1 MEATIKTRPAR
12 THTLR
17 KRTWPYYVFAL
28 IFVVVYLLPIY
39 VLLNLSVRTVQTMD
53 SALAWPALADW
64 NWSNYLSSLA
74 NSDIWMGFK
83 NSIVIAALTIVLEI
97 TVSALAAYGIA
108 RSTSRITT
116 HIRTINILIMMIPGI
131 ALLVGTYGLM
141 VKLKMVNSL
150 AGLALLSAAGGI
162 PGTMFMYVNFIVS
175 IPRALDE
182 AAAID
187 GASILRTFFSII
199 LPQLKSVTV
208 TRVIMTAVGSWNNY
222 LMPMFLLTDKS
233 KYTIILVIKAAF
245 AGSNGVK
252 NVPLACAT
260 CVVGLVPIIAI
271 YLAMQHFI
279 IEGQMDSSVK

>member
-1 MEATIKTRPAR
+1 MDATLKARPA
-12 THTLR
+12 HEG
-17 KRTWPYYVFAL
+17 KWWYYLLAIL
-28 IFVVVYLLPIY
+28 FVVAYLLPIY
-39 VLLNLSVRTVQTMD
+39 VLLNLSIRTVQTMG
-53 SALAWPALADW
+53 SALAVPPLGEW

-74 NSDIWMGFK
+74 NSDIWMGFR
-83 NSIVIAALTIVLEI
+83 NSLVIAVATIVLEI
-97 TVSALAAYGIA
+97 GISALSAYGVA
-108 RSTSRITT
+108 RSTSKLTQ
-116 HIRTINILIMMIPGI
+116 HMRTINILIMMIPGI

-150 AGLALLSAAGGI
+150 LGLALLSAAGGI

-182 AAAID
+182 AAEID
-187 GASILRTFFSII
+187 GAGVLRTFFAII
-199 LPQLKSVTV
+199 LPQLKAVTV

-233 KYTIILVIKAAF
+233 KYTVILVIKAAF

-260 CVVGLVPIIAI
+260 CVIGLIPIIAV
-271 YLAMQHFI
+271 YLLMQRFI
-279 IEGQMDSSVK
+279 IEGQMDSAIK